1 MAEWIAVIIITIFAV
16 ISPGPDFVMVS
27 RNSLSLSRRAGI
39 LTALGIGLGVLVHVS
54 YTLLGIGVLIS
65 ESPGL
70 FNILKLIGATYLVWL
85 GATMLFSRKTKDPV
99 AANKKALSDLGA
111 LRLGFLTNALN
122 PKTTIFI
129 VSLFMQVVQV
139 DTPLATRIAYGIF
152 VSLAHVVWFFAVS
165 LFFGAPRIQ
174 MRDFGVR
181 HWIDRIFGVFL
192 VGFGIALAATNLAA

>member
-111 LRLGFLTNALN
+111 LRLGFFNERIEPENYDLHSKPVYAGRAGGYATGNTDCLRDIRLAG
-122 PKTTIFI
+122 
-129 VSLFMQVVQV
+129 SCGVVFRRQPV
-139 DTPLATRIAYGIF
+139 LWRSAYPDAGFRCTPL
-152 VSLAHVVWFFAVS
+152 
-165 LFFGAPRIQ
+165 
-174 MRDFGVR
+174 D
-181 HWIDRIFGVFL
+181 
-192 VGFGIALAATNLAA
+192 